1 MTDQRLT
8 DGSRNGDPLPIS
20 CPECHGVLSLR
31 IEGQKNHLVFVCR
44 VQHTF
49 SVIDLL
55 TGKEDHLESRLWS
68 ALNLAEE
75 LGELTRQL
83 GRLAV
88 RQGLQAAGRALE
100 ERAQR
105 ADRQATDIR
114 RIIENNRA
122 VEVGD
127 DVARI
132 HAGDGR

>member
-1 MTDQRLT
+1 MADQLLT
-8 DGSRNGDPLPIS
+8 DGARNGEAIPIS
-20 CPECHGVLSLR
+20 CPECHGVLKLR
-31 IEGQKNHLVFVCR
+31 VEGPKHHLVFVCR

-75 LGELTRQL
+75 LGELMRQL

-88 RQGLQAAGRALE
+88 RQGLEAAGRALD

-105 ADRQATDIR
+105 AAQQATDIR

-127 DVARI
+127 EVARI

>member
-1 MTDQRLT
+1 MADHILT
-8 DGSRNGDPLPIS
+8 DGSRNGDPIPIS

-31 IEGQKNHLVFVCR
+31 VEGPKHHLVFVCR

-75 LGELTRQL
+75 LAELTRQL
-83 GRLAV
+83 ARLAA
-88 RQGLQAAGRALE
+88 RQGLESAGRALE
-100 ERAQR
+100 ERAER
-105 ADRQATDIR
+105 AERQATELK
-114 RIIENNRA
+114 RIIEKNRA

-127 DVARI
+127 EVARI